1 MNIIPL
7 VHINKRKIVNS
18 DFNNLENIKDLLSG
32 YEDDFIYILDHD
44 GINKNRPNL
53 CLFQKLSKKYN
64 LWVDTG
70 PRVIGDIVDS
80 VIAGASKITVRE
92 NLINKRDTSII
103 NEFIENEIY
112 ININLNFSSILDE
125 YKIQS
130 NVNGF
135 VLLNNDVDHRY
146 NFKSES
152 YLKNIVKNNKTY
164 YYLSKKENFHYIK
177 NYDFEGYL
185 IDVDKIKEYEKYW
198 NLKQR
203 K

>member
-7 VHINKRKIVNS
+7 VHIKKRKIVNS
-18 DFNNLENIKDLLSG
+18 DFNTLENIKDLLSS
-32 YEDDFIYILDHD
+32 YEDYFIYILDHD

-103 NEFIENEIY
+103 NDFIENEIY
-112 ININLNFSSILDE
+112 ININLNFSSSLDE
-125 YKIQS
+125 YKIKS

-135 VLLNNDVDHRY
+135 VLLNNEEDDRY
-146 NFKSES
+146 DFKSEG
-152 YLKNIVKNNKTY
+152 YLKNIVKNTKTY
-164 YYLSKKENFHYIK
+164 YYLSKKENFNYIK

>member
-7 VHINKRKIVNS
+7 IHINKRKIVNS
-18 DFNNLENIKDLLSG
+18 DFNNLENIRDLLPV
-32 YEDDFIYILDHD
+32 YEADFIYLLDHD

-92 NLINKRDTSII
+92 NLINEKDTSLINELIENDIYIII
-103 NEFIENEIY
+103 NPY
-112 ININLNFSSILDE
+112 FSSLSNE

-135 VLLNNDVDHRY
+135 VIIKDEINHKYD
-146 NFKSES
+146 FKNES
-152 YLKNIVKNNKTY
+152 YLKNVVKNNKTY

-177 NYDFEGYL
+177 SYDFEGYL
-185 IDVDKIKEYEKYW
+185 IDIEKIKEFEKFW
-198 NLKQR
+198 NR

>member
-7 VHINKRKIVNS
+7 VHIKKRKIVNS

-32 YEDDFIYILDHD
+32 YEDDLIYILDHD
-44 GINKNRPNL
+44 GINKNKPNL

-103 NEFIENEIY
+103 NDFIENEIY
-112 ININLNFSSILDE
+112 ININLNFSSLLDE

-135 VLLNNDVDHRY
+135 VLLNNEEDNRY
-146 NFKSES
+146 DFKSEG

-164 YYLSKKENFHYIK
+164 YYLSKKENFNYIK